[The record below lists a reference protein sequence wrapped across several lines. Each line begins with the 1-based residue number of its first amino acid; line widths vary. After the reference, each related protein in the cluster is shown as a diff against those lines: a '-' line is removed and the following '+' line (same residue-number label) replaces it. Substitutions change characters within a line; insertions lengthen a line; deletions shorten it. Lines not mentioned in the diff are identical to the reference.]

1 MLASYLFEAIL
12 RILFIGDIFGRPG
25 RTIVKEKLP
34 SLVKDHAIDLI
45 IANGENSAAGF
56 GITPPLA
63 EELFELGIDVIT
75 TGNHI
80 WDKREIV
87 DFFHMADGDPH
98 SPSRRLLRPA
108 NFAPDLPGYGVY
120 EGRKGKIG
128 YAVMNLQGRVFMASN
143 DDPFRKADE
152 LLKDVQAKVIL
163 VDIHAEAT
171 SEKISLGWYLDGRV
185 TAVVGTHTHVP
196 TADEQVLPNGT
207 AYITDVGMTGPYDSV
222 IGVKKELVVGKFLN
236 NMPVRFEAATG
247 DVRLCAV
254 VVDCDEGTGRARG
267 IERVIVK

>member
-1 MLASYLFEAIL
+1 M
-12 RILFIGDIFGRPG
+12 RIIFIGDIFGRPG

-34 SLVKDHAIDLI
+34 GLVKEHGIDLI

-75 TGNHI
+75 TGNHV

-87 DFFHMADGDPH
+87 DFFQTADGNAHGPT
-98 SPSRRLLRPA
+98 RRLIRPA
-108 NFAPDLPGYGVY
+108 NFAPDLPGHGIY
-120 EGRKGKIG
+120 EGRKGKIA
-128 YAVMNLQGRVFMASN
+128 YAVINLQGRVFMAAN
-143 DDPFRKADE
+143 DDPFRVADQ
-152 LLKDVQAKVIL
+152 LLKGLQAKVIL
-163 VDIHAEAT
+163 VDMHAEAT

-196 TADEQVLPNGT
+196 TADERVLPKGT
-207 AYITDVGMTGPYDSV
+207 AYITDVGMTGPYDGV
-222 IGVKKELVVGKFLN
+222 IGVKKELVMGKFLN

-247 DVRLCAV
+247 DVRLSAV
-254 VVDCDEGTGRARG
+254 VIDCDESTGRARS
-267 IERVIVK
+267 IERIMMG

>member
-1 MLASYLFEAIL
+1 M